1 MRLRQLEYFLAV
13 WESGSFSA
21 AAARLYVSQPSLSQQ
36 MRSLEKE
43 LGAQLL
49 ERGRHGLALT
59 PAGRV
64 FLPHAERVLRAVG
77 EAADAVHQVVEGRS
91 GDVHVLTVR
100 SIASGILPP
109 SAVRW
114 HSLFPTAVLRV
125 HDFSHRRA
133 LEEAV
138 RGGQGDIA
146 VGPRPELWEGP
157 VVSLGYEEMV
167 LVGPAGRETGSAVV
181 ERDELTAADWILYEP
196 EQGMSEI
203 VDRTATALGFTPRAV
218 ARTGQVAAAL
228 LFAMEG
234 LGVALVPNNAV
245 PGGWIR
251 HARRIGPG
259 VYREIVAYSRS
270 TPTQLAQRYRD
281 LLTSLELPLTSATEL
296 PAGALRC

>member
-21 AAARLYVSQPSLSQQ
+21 AGARLYVSQPSLSQQ
-36 MRSLEKE
+36 IRSLEKE
-43 LGAQLL
+43 LGAELL

-64 FLPHAERVLRAVG
+64 FLPRAQRVLQAAE

-114 HSLFPTAVLRV
+114 HALFPTAVLRV

-133 LEEAV
+133 LEDAV
-138 RGGQGDIA
+138 RSGQGDLA
-146 VGPRPELWEGP
+146 VGPRPEPWDGP

-167 LVGPAGRETGSAVV
+167 LVGPAGRNMGSAVGA
-181 ERDELTAADWILYEP
+181 EELASADWILYEA

-203 VDRTATALGFTPRAV
+203 ADRVATSLGFTPRAV
-218 ARTGQVAAAL
+218 ARTGQVTAAL

-234 LGVALVPNNAV
+234 LGVALVPNNVV
-245 PGGWIR
+245 PGGWVQ
-251 HARRIGPG
+251 HTRRIGPG

-270 TPTQLAQRYRD
+270 APTQLAQRYRD
-281 LLTSLELPLTSATEL
+281 LLVSLELPLTAARDL
-296 PAGALRC
+296 PADALRC

>member
-36 MRSLEKE
+36 VRLLEKE

-59 PAGRV
+59 PAGRA

-77 EAADAVHQVVEGRS
+77 EAADAVRQVVEGRS

-114 HSLFPTAVLRV
+114 HSLFPTAVLRL

-167 LVGPAGRETGSAVV
+167 LVGPAGRDTGSPV
-181 ERDELTAADWILYEP
+181 ELDELAAADWILYEP

-203 VDRTATALGFTPRAV
+203 VGRTATALGFTPRAV

-234 LGVALVPNNAV
+234 MGVALVPNNAV

-259 VYREIVAYSRS
+259 VYREIVAYSRG

-281 LLTSLELPLTSATEL
+281 LLTSLELPLTSVKEL
-296 PAGALRC
+296 PPGALRC

>member
-36 MRSLEKE
+36 MRLLEKE

-59 PAGRV
+59 PAGRA

-157 VVSLGYEEMV
+157 AVSLGYEEMV
-167 LVGPAGRETGSAVV
+167 LVGPAGRDTGSTVQL
-181 ERDELTAADWILYEP
+181 DELATADWILYEP

-203 VDRTATALGFTPRAV
+203 VDRTAAALGFTPRAV

-245 PGGWIR
+245 PGGWIQ

-281 LLTSLELPLTSATEL
+281 LLIALELPLTSATDL

>member
-36 MRSLEKE
+36 IRSLEKE

-49 ERGRHGLALT
+49 ERGRHGLVLT

-64 FLPHAERVLRAVG
+64 FLPRAERVLEGAG
-77 EAADAVHQVVEGRS
+77 EAADAVRQVVEGRS
-91 GDVHVLTVR
+91 GDVHVVTVR

-138 RGGQGDIA
+138 RNGQGDLA

-167 LVGPAGRETGSAVV
+167 LVGPMGRDTGSRA
-181 ERDELTAADWILYEP
+181 EPDELAAADWILYEP

-203 VDRTATALGFTPRAV
+203 VDRTATTLGFTPRAV
-218 ARTGQVAAAL
+218 ARTGQVTAAL

-245 PGGWIR
+245 PGGWVQ
-251 HARRIGPG
+251 HTRRIGPG

-270 TPTQLAQRYRD
+270 APTQLAERFRD
-281 LLTSLELPLTSATEL
+281 LLTSLELPLTAPTEL
-296 PAGALRC
+296 PEGALRC

>member
-36 MRSLEKE
+36 IRSLEKE

-49 ERGRHGLALT
+49 ERGRHGLVLT

-64 FLPHAERVLRAVG
+64 FLPRAERVLQGAG
-77 EAADAVHQVVEGRS
+77 EAADAVRQVVEGRS
-91 GDVHVLTVR
+91 GDVHVVTVR

-138 RGGQGDIA
+138 RNGQGDLA

-167 LVGPAGRETGSAVV
+167 LVGPMGRDTGSCV
-181 ERDELTAADWILYEP
+181 EPDELAAADWILYEP

-203 VDRTATALGFTPRAV
+203 VDRTATTLGFTPRAV
-218 ARTGQVAAAL
+218 ARTGQVTAAL

-245 PGGWIR
+245 PGGWVQ
-251 HARRIGPG
+251 HTRRIGPG

-270 TPTQLAQRYRD
+270 APTQLAERFRD
-281 LLTSLELPLTSATEL
+281 LLTSLELPLTAPTEL
-296 PAGALRC
+296 PEGALRC

>member
-36 MRSLEKE
+36 MRLLEKE

-59 PAGRV
+59 PAGRA

-114 HSLFPTAVLRV
+114 HSLFPTTVLRV

-138 RGGQGDIA
+138 RSGQGDIA

-167 LVGPAGRETGSAVV
+167 LVGPAGRDTGSTV
-181 ERDELTAADWILYEP
+181 ELHELVAADWILYEP

-234 LGVALVPNNAV
+234 LGVALVPSNAV
-245 PGGWIR
+245 PGGWIQ

-281 LLTSLELPLTSATEL
+281 LLIALELPLTSATDL

>member
-36 MRSLEKE
+36 IRSLEKE

-49 ERGRHGLALT
+49 ERGRHGLVLT

-64 FLPHAERVLRAVG
+64 FLPRAERVLQGAG
-77 EAADAVHQVVEGRS
+77 EAADAVRQVVEGRS
-91 GDVHVLTVR
+91 GDVHVVTVR

-138 RGGQGDIA
+138 RNGQGDLA

-167 LVGPAGRETGSAVV
+167 LVGPMGRDTGSRV
-181 ERDELTAADWILYEP
+181 EPDELAAADWILYEP

-203 VDRTATALGFTPRAV
+203 VDRTATTLGFTPRAV
-218 ARTGQVAAAL
+218 ARTGQVTAAL

-245 PGGWIR
+245 PGGWVQ
-251 HARRIGPG
+251 HTRRIGPG

-270 TPTQLAQRYRD
+270 APTQLAERFRD
-281 LLTSLELPLTSATEL
+281 LLTSLELPLTAPTEL
-296 PAGALRC
+296 PEGALRC

>member
-59 PAGRV
+59 PAGRA
-64 FLPHAERVLRAVG
+64 FLPHAERVLQAVG

-100 SIASGILPP
+100 SIASGILPS

-167 LVGPAGRETGSAVV
+167 LVGPAGHDTGSTV
-181 ERDELTAADWILYEP
+181 EVDELAAADWILYEP

-203 VDRTATALGFTPRAV
+203 VDRAATALGFTPRAV

-281 LLTSLELPLTSATEL
+281 LLASLELPLTAAEKL